1 MPFHQGR
8 LAAPF
13 MRPCSPA
20 PSRATYSAAME
31 GFPWHPSN
39 TVARGAGADL
49 SAALIDRLR
58 RDADQFGGVPAEHLI
73 FLGSREERAVPPDV
87 IQALRVGAKAL
98 DVRHVGAPHELA
110 RPEQVAHASDQLLR
124 LGVRIVPAAA
134 PGDREH
140 DLQL

>member
-39 TVARGAGADL
+39 TVARGAGADP

-98 DVRHVGAPHELA
+98 DVRHVEPHTSLPAPN
-110 RPEQVAHASDQLLR
+110 RSRMPRISSCAS
-124 LGVRIVPAAA
+124 G
-134 PGDREH
+134 
-140 DLQL
+140 

>member
-1 MPFHQGR
+1 
-8 LAAPF
+8 

-31 GFPWHPSN
+31 GFPWHRSN
-39 TVARGAGADL
+39 TVARGADADP
-49 SAALIDRLR
+49 SAALINRLR
-58 RDADQFGGVPAEHLI
+58 RNTDQFGGIPAEHRVL
-73 FLGSREERAVPPDV
+73 LRSREERAVAPDV
-87 IQALRVGAKAL
+87 IQALRVGAKAF

-140 DLQL
+140 DLHLEVVALV